1 MALQITDREPGVPTW
16 VDDSVRPE
24 RRTGDR
30 PWVRRV
36 GPVAGLVCWF
46 YLSIVACLVVWV
58 LVVRVLVGWTP
69 LVVTTGSMRP
79 SINEGDIVLS
89 APPEDGG
96 RALADGTV
104 ITFAD
109 PVRPGG
115 HLTHRIDRVNDDG
128 TYETKGDANAVTD
141 SYRVQPRDI
150 EGVGRLLVPSVG
162 LPRVWLEQGNLP
174 MLLVWGLG
182 TLLALWA
189 ALRPSRPPRHG

>member
-1 MALQITDREPGVPTW
+1 MALQITDREPGPPTW
-16 VDDSVRPE
+16 VDDSGGPRGRSETPSWLQ
-24 RRTGDR
+24 RAA
-30 PWVRRV
+30 
-36 GPVAGLVCWF
+36 PVASLVCWF
-46 YLSIVACLVVWV
+46 YLSIVACLVIWV
-58 LVVRVLVGWTP
+58 LLVRVLVGWTP

-96 RALADGTV
+96 RDLADGTV

-115 HLTHRIDRVNDDG
+115 RLTHRIDGVNEDG
-128 TYETKGDANAVTD
+128 SYETKGDANAVAD

-150 EGVGRLLVPSVG
+150 DGVGRLLVPSVG

-182 TLLALWA
+182 TLLAVWA
-189 ALRPSRPPRHG
+189 ALRPSGRRRHG